1 MKQVKPI
8 WFKGIVTIK
17 VTGHYPERFFD
28 LFARHGIPVW
38 SIAKQ
43 SDVDCIADIYLS
55 DLSQIR
61 RLRRQTHYKFKFIR
75 KSGLPFFYQRIKKYR
90 QLVISF
96 MIACF
101 IFLYFTQS
109 ILFIDINGVPAERAE
124 QLITSLENYGIK
136 RGKLKYLMDKPD
148 QIQSKILAD
157 YPDILWVGIVP
168 DGITYRLEVIT
179 KKQAPVR
186 EKSQR
191 THLYAKKDGV
201 ISKILVAKGRS
212 LVEVNDFVKKGQ
224 MIVTGDLNELEQ
236 KDSDQDKQLVEIEAE
251 VFATTWYEAKI
262 TVPFEGLY
270 QIETGS
276 LKDKYYLTIGSFQL
290 PIWGFGSTDFSD
302 EKVVSD
308 QRQLTIANWT
318 FPLSIL
324 INTHKEV
331 EVIHQERSEEE
342 AITLGLEQAR
352 QNLLRELDSTSSI
365 IDEKILHQSAE
376 NGKVNLHV
384 YFTVN
389 ENIVNTIESSQ
400 GD

>member
-1 MKQVKPI
+1 M
-8 WFKGIVTIK
+8 
-17 VTGHYPERFFD
+17 
-28 LFARHGIPVW
+28 
-38 SIAKQ
+38 
-43 SDVDCIADIYLS
+43 
-55 DLSQIR
+55 
-61 RLRRQTHYKFKFIR
+61 
-75 KSGLPFFYQRIKKYR
+75 
-90 QLVISF
+90 
-96 MIACF
+96 
-101 IFLYFTQS
+101 
-109 ILFIDINGVPAERAE
+109 
-124 QLITSLENYGIK
+124 
-136 RGKLKYLMDKPD
+136 
-148 QIQSKILAD
+148 
-157 YPDILWVGIVP
+157 
-168 DGITYRLEVIT
+168 
-179 KKQAPVR
+179 
-186 EKSQR
+186 
-191 THLYAKKDGV
+191 
-201 ISKILVAKGRS
+201 
-212 LVEVNDFVKKGQ
+212 
-224 MIVTGDLNELEQ
+224 
-236 KDSDQDKQLVEIEAE
+236 
-251 VFATTWYEAKI
+251 
-262 TVPFEGLY
+262 
-270 QIETGS
+270 
-276 LKDKYYLTIGSFQL
+276 KDKYYLTIGSFQL